1 MNLGW
6 VGGYGFCRKSRVS
19 SVRAFSHAFGSYF
32 ASHQNLAILLFQC
45 FPLEQML
52 QMLTADGT
60 QSTTKYKIMQALR
73 NLSAGCF
80 EIHSGL
86 FCNQS
91 FIPWLMRSCAK
102 RILNP
107 TIEARM
113 LHVQMLGV
121 IWNLCSSPESA
132 AKLLMHG
139 VYDALLMVLEMPYS
153 DTQEI
158 ALLALADI
166 ASTEHG
172 RLRLLDSRLAVTLC
186 GLAKSIPL
194 PTAGVF
200 EGIMRVLF
208 ALSETEKIKNK
219 QNTSGH
225 MPYSSRE
232 AKASA
237 NAGLEKDGNF
247 FRILGIIDVVG
258 HLLRNGGEVTK
269 LLALGESLF
278 SLFILSLNGRL
289 SGTLINLCHFS
300 KNIPTI
306 QRLVGMTSTYTF
318 GLSLK
323 LQQRELVALF
333 RLADVFLDLVTQ

>member
-6 VGGYGFCRKSRVS
+6 VGDYGFCRKFRVS
-19 SVRAFSHAFGSYF
+19 SVCAFSHAFGSYF

-52 QMLTADGT
+52 QMLTAHGT
-60 QSTTKYKIMQALR
+60 QSTLKYKIMQALR

-80 EIHSGL
+80 EMHSEL
-86 FCNQS
+86 FRNQS

-102 RILNP
+102 KSLNP
-107 TIEARM
+107 TVEVRM

-121 IWNLCSSPESA
+121 VWNLCSSPESA
-132 AKLLMHG
+132 AKMLMHG
-139 VYDALLMVLEMPYS
+139 VFDAILMVLEMPYS

-172 RLRLLDSRLAVTLC
+172 RVRLLDSRLSVSLC

-219 QNTSGH
+219 QNTRGH
-225 MPYSSRE
+225 TPYSSRE
-232 AKASA
+232 VKASA
-237 NAGLEKDGNF
+237 NTGLDKDEHF
-247 FRILGIIDVVG
+247 FRTMGVIDVVG

-269 LLALGESLF
+269 LLALGESL
-278 SLFILSLNGRL
+278 LSLLYVFAKSTPLRNSHKSLPYFQKHSHNPEISRYDIHV
-289 SGTLINLCHFS
+289 SIWPFFKKPTTRACRT
-300 KNIPTI
+300 IP
-306 QRLVGMTSTYTF
+306 F
-318 GLSLK
+318 G
-323 LQQRELVALF
+323 
-333 RLADVFLDLVTQ
+333 

>member
-1 MNLGW
+1 
-6 VGGYGFCRKSRVS
+6 
-19 SVRAFSHAFGSYF
+19 
-32 ASHQNLAILLFQC
+32 
-45 FPLEQML
+45 ML
-52 QMLTADGT
+52 QMLTAHGT
-60 QSTTKYKIMQALR
+60 QLTTKYKIMQALR

-80 EIHSGL
+80 EIHSEL
-86 FCNQS
+86 FRNQS

-102 RILNP
+102 KSLNP
-107 TIEARM
+107 TVEVRM

-132 AKLLMHG
+132 AKMLMHG

-172 RLRLLDSRLAVTLC
+172 RLRLLDSRLAVSLC

-194 PTAGVF
+194 PPAGVF
-200 EGIMRVLF
+200 EGIMRILF
-208 ALSETEKIKNK
+208 ALSETEKIKNN
-219 QNTSGH
+219 QNKSGH
-225 MPYSSRE
+225 TPYSSRE
-232 AKASA
+232 VKASA
-237 NAGLEKDGNF
+237 NAGLEKDENF
-247 FRILGIIDVVG
+247 FRIMGVIDVVG

-278 SLFILSLNGRL
+278 SLFYFFSLNRRL
-289 SGTLINLCHFS
+289 QGTLINLCHFS

-306 QRLVGMTSTYTF
+306 QRLVGMTFMYQF

-323 LQQRELVALF
+323 TQLRELVALF
-333 RLADVFLDLVTQ
+333 HLADVSFVLFTQ